1 MKKIPEITVQNLDHL
16 GLVAGI
22 IDRIQIVEKINQLV
36 GCQPGEIVSPGHA
49 VKAMIL
55 KGLGLVSAP
64 LYLFSKFFEGKPT
77 EHLIGKGIQPEH
89 LNDDRLGRVL
99 DKLYVTGLSQTFTAI
114 ALEAAVKFDV
124 CLNTVHLDSSSFHLH
139 GEDKHYAT
147 RGGGSLLALPIN
159 PSINEVSSVNPQ
171 AAPLPIHITYGY
183 SRDHR
188 PDLKQFIIDLI
199 CSGDGDV
206 PLFLKVADGN
216 QTDSAVFG
224 QVLSSFKQQ
233 LNLDSLFVADS
244 ALYTANNLEIIKN
257 LKWLSRVPLGV
268 KQAKNLISQ
277 LTEAEFV
284 DSNVPGYRWS
294 QQHSDYAGTPQR
306 WLVVESAVRRQAD
319 LRRMEREIQKL
330 EQEAR
335 QKLKQLSLRKFACE
349 PDAIEAAIQLS
360 DKFKYH
366 KLTNIHATSSLGVK
380 KSENSGYKLQ
390 ANIQLDEQAVAREIQ
405 QSGRFILAT
414 NVLDIDELDPDKIL
428 STYKQ
433 QQSAERGFSFLKDPL
448 FFTDSVFLK
457 SSERIESLALIM
469 GLCLLAY
476 SLAQRHLRSRLIQS
490 QAKLKNQLGQ
500 LTERPT
506 LRWIFQCFQAVHLL
520 TISSLKQIS
529 NLTDERLEILKFFP
543 NTCRSYYL
551 LD

>member
-1 MKKIPEITVQNLDHL
+1 M
-16 GLVAGI
+16 
-22 IDRIQIVEKINQLV
+22 
-36 GCQPGEIVSPGHA
+36 
-49 VKAMIL
+49 
-55 KGLGLVSAP
+55 
-64 LYLFSKFFEGKPT
+64 
-77 EHLIGKGIQPEH
+77 
-89 LNDDRLGRVL
+89 
-99 DKLYVTGLSQTFTAI
+99 
-114 ALEAAVKFDV
+114 
-124 CLNTVHLDSSSFHLH
+124 
-139 GEDKHYAT
+139 
-147 RGGGSLLALPIN
+147 
-159 PSINEVSSVNPQ
+159 
-171 AAPLPIHITYGY
+171 
-183 SRDHR
+183 
-188 PDLKQFIIDLI
+188 
-199 CSGDGDV
+199 
-206 PLFLKVADGN
+206 
-216 QTDSAVFG
+216 
-224 QVLSSFKQQ
+224 
-233 LNLDSLFVADS
+233 
-244 ALYTANNLEIIKN
+244 
-257 LKWLSRVPLGV
+257 
-268 KQAKNLISQ
+268 
-277 LTEAEFV
+277 
-284 DSNVPGYRWS
+284 
-294 QQHSDYAGTPQR
+294 
-306 WLVVESAVRRQAD
+306 
-319 LRRMEREIQKL
+319 
-330 EQEAR
+330 
-335 QKLKQLSLRKFACE
+335 
-349 PDAIEAAIQLS
+349 
-360 DKFKYH
+360 
-366 KLTNIHATSSLGVK
+366 K

-500 LTERPT
+500 LIERPT